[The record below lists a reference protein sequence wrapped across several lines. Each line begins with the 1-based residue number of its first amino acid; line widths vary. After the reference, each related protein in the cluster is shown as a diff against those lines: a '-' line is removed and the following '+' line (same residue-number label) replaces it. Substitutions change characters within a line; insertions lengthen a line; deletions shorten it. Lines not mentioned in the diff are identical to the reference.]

1 MRLGLRSLSA
11 LERHVFS
18 VPGEPSMGIP
28 APLPRGALGWLRET
42 AGTQLTIVARAGYG
56 DHAVF

>member
-1 MRLGLRSLSA
+1 M
-11 LERHVFS
+11 FS

-42 AGTQLTIVARAGYG
+42 AGTKLTIVARAGYG